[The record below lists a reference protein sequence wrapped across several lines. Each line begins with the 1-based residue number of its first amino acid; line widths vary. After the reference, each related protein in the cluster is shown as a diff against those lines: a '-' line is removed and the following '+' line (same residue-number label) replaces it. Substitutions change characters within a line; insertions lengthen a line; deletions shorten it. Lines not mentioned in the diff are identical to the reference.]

1 MRISISRGIG
11 RRASHA
17 PGCLAAG
24 ACLTVLLAHGARAA
38 AVLSVQAP
46 AGEFASTDARWQP
59 WLGCWE
65 LSHEMLD
72 DPEQRRPTD
81 VPLTRSVPDP
91 STAIRVC
98 VTPEGATSGVR
109 MSTEVDGRPV
119 IEERL
124 VADGTEQPVDE
135 ANCRGSRRAEWSE
148 DGLRLFSRAEITCA
162 GEPAQSVSHL
172 ATIVSGTWVDVQAIT
187 REARQGVRVRR
198 YRRIGNAR
206 PDPENRAIAG
216 TGSFDVADVKE
227 ASAKVTPLVLQA
239 ALVET
244 AARFRL
250 TGRTMIEL
258 DRAGVADEVTDVMV
272 ALTYP
277 DRFTVARERA
287 PGGSDIFPPGSFAD
301 IGEDDEAYLWG
312 YAPFAYSRW
321 GFNDYWYTP
330 DIVIVDESPEGGNGG
345 HPASSG
351 RVVNGHGYTRID
363 RADAD
368 AGARGSDS
376 TDSTTSTSTAPAAES
391 GGVSSQGYSSG
402 DSSGGSD
409 RTAQPR
415 PPR

>member
-1 MRISISRGIG
+1 MRISGSYDTGW
-11 RRASHA
+11 RASRA
-17 PGCLAAG
+17 LGRTMAAACLA
-24 ACLTVLLAHGARAA
+24 VLLAHGARVDAGVPMQDAA
-38 AVLSVQAP
+38 GQSAR
-46 AGEFASTDARWQP
+46 TDPRWQP

-65 LSHEMLD
+65 LSQESID
-72 DPEQRRPTD
+72 DPQAPS
-81 VPLTRSVPDP
+81 PLEGPPPRTVPDP

-109 MSTEVDGRPV
+109 INTEVEGRPMV
-119 IEERL
+119 EERL
-124 VADGTEQPVDE
+124 VADGTEQQVE
-135 ANCRGSRRAEWSE
+135 ETHCRGWRRAEWSL

-162 GEPAQSVSHL
+162 GEPAHSVSHL
-172 ATIVSGTWVDVQAIT
+172 ATIVGGTWVDVQGIT

-198 YRRIGNAR
+198 YRRAGNDAQ
-206 PDPENRAIAG
+206 DAENGAV
-216 TGSFDVADVKE
+216 TGAALFDLADVKE

-239 ALVET
+239 VLVET

-258 DRAGVADEVTDVMV
+258 DRAGVADDVTDVMV

-287 PGGSDIFPPGSFAD
+287 SGGGSPGAHD
-301 IGEDDEAYLWG
+301 VTGEDDDAYLWG

-321 GFNDYWYTP
+321 RFNDYWYSP
-330 DIVIVDESPEGGNGG
+330 DIVIVNDGSEGGTGG
-345 HPASSG
+345 RPASTG
-351 RVVNGHGYTRID
+351 RVVNGRGYTRIEP
-363 RADAD
+363 
-368 AGARGSDS
+368 AGAGSSTSDDN
-376 TDSTTSTSTAPAAES
+376 TDSTGSTSNATASSGDS